1 MKSYL
6 ALHRSCRDIPQADG
20 GVIRTT
26 DQVTLHEWT
35 PGKSIA
41 LSLVTNQPQVR
52 SAVGVL
58 WLAGMFAVV
67 KDIHL
72 CTDGLCGNHEGVL
85 RHVASSV
92 DFALM
97 IDLLDDMNLACW
109 HKPCVRQLDE
119 GSCFLSTMQKGK
131 LYTDTFLNASLCNAA
146 CAQHSC
152 CIGSS
157 CHMTEAMCL
166 VRAFSVKQSHDQAIA
181 PGEAP

>member
-1 MKSYL
+1 MCTAADMCHVLCVFGTHL
-6 ALHRSCRDIPQADG
+6 ALHRPSRDIPQADG
-20 GVIRTT
+20 GVVRST
-26 DQVTLHEWT
+26 DQVTLHERT

-58 WLAGMFAVV
+58 WLRRVFAVV

-72 CTDGLCGNHEGVL
+72 CTDSLCGDHEGVL

-92 DFALM
+92 DLALM

-109 HKPCVRQLDE
+109 HKPCVRQLDDR
-119 GSCFLSTMQKGK
+119 GCISSTIQQGE
-131 LYTDTFLNASLCNAA
+131 LNAETVLDTSLCNAA
-146 CAQHSC
+146 CAQHG

-157 CHMTEAMCL
+157 CHTTKAMCL
-166 VRAFSVKQSHDQAIA
+166 VRVFSI
-181 PGEAP
+181 